1 MKPDEFRSEAEN
13 QWCPGCPNFGM
24 LAALRAAF
32 AVLDRRPE
40 QLCLVSGIG
49 QAAKT
54 PHYVRTNFFNG
65 LHGRALPVAQA
76 VCAANP
82 DLTVVVE
89 TGDGDCYGEG
99 GNHFLHA
106 LRRNPDLTLIVH
118 DNQIYGLTKGQ
129 ASPTTDVG
137 DRTRLQFGGVES
149 EPLKPLAIALM
160 HGCGFIAR
168 GYAGDIPQLTDLIT
182 GAVRHRGFSLIDVVQ
197 PCVSWGT
204 HAVAWYQE
212 RLYRL
217 PADYDPSDFRSASEK
232 VLEWKERIPTGVLY
246 RSKESPACF
255 GDRFRSATGC
265 RKLSDLEFPAEQT
278 VSDVLERFR
287 V

>member
-1 MKPDEFRSEAEN
+1 MKADDFRTEAEN
-13 QWCPGCPNFGM
+13 QWCPGCPNFGI
-24 LAALRAAF
+24 LAALRAALE
-32 AVLDRRPE
+32 VLDRRPD

-49 QAAKT
+49 QAAKA
-54 PHYVRTNFFNG
+54 PHYIRANFFNG
-65 LHGRALPVAQA
+65 LHGRALPVALA

-82 DLTVVVE
+82 DLTTVVE

-99 GNHFLHA
+99 GNHFLHTV
-106 LRRNPDLTLIVH
+106 RRNPDLTLIVH

-168 GYAGDIPQLTDLIT
+168 GYAGDIHHLTDLIVR
-182 GAVRHRGFSLIDVVQ
+182 AIRHRGFSLVDVVQ
-197 PCVSWGT
+197 PCISWGT
-204 HAVAWYQE
+204 HAVGWYKE
-212 RLYRL
+212 RLYKL
-217 PADYDPSDFRSASEK
+217 SPDYDPSDLRSASEN
-232 VLEWKERIPTGVLY
+232 VLEWKERIPIGVIY
-246 RSKESPACF
+246 QSKESKACF
-255 GDRFRSATGC
+255 GDRFRSEMGS
-265 RKLSDLEFPAEQT
+265 RRLFDLGFPSKETVEKILEQ
-278 VSDVLERFR
+278 FR

>member
-1 MKPDEFRSEAEN
+1 MKADDFRTEAEN
-13 QWCPGCPNFGM
+13 QWCPGCPNFGI
-24 LAALRAAF
+24 LAALRSALAAF
-32 AVLDRRPE
+32 GRRPD
-40 QLCLVSGIG
+40 QVCLVSGIG

-54 PHYVRTNFFNG
+54 PHYVKANFFNG

-76 VCAANP
+76 VCAA
-82 DLTVVVE
+82 DQGLTVVVV

-106 LRRNPDLTLIVH
+106 VRRNPDLTLIVH

-129 ASPTTDVG
+129 ASPTTDAG

-168 GYAGDIPQLTDLIT
+168 GYAGDIPQLTDLIV
-182 GAVRHRGFSLIDVVQ
+182 GAFRHRGFSLIDVVQ
-197 PCVSWGT
+197 PCISWGT
-204 HAVAWYQE
+204 HTADWYRE
-212 RLYRL
+212 RIYRL
-217 PADYDPSDFRSASEK
+217 PRDYDPSDFRSASEK

-246 RSKESPACF
+246 RSNEPKACF
-255 GDRFRSATGC
+255 GDRFRGETGSG
-265 RKLSDLEFPAEQT
+265 KLSDLEFPSELE
-278 VSDVLERFR
+278 VSEILERFK

>member
-1 MKPDEFRSEAEN
+1 MKADDFRTEAEN
-13 QWCPGCPNFGM
+13 QWCPGCPNFGIW
-24 LAALRAAF
+24 AALRSAL
-32 AVLDRRPE
+32 AVFGRPPE
-40 QLCLVSGIG
+40 QICLVSGIG
-49 QAAKT
+49 QAAKM
-54 PHYVRTNFFNG
+54 PHYIKANFFNG

-76 VCAANP
+76 VCAADP
-82 DLTVVVE
+82 GLTVAVV

-106 LRRNPDLTLIVH
+106 VRRNPDLTLIVH

-137 DRTRLQFGGVES
+137 ERTRLQFGGVES

-168 GYAGDIPQLTDLIT
+168 GYAGDMPQLTDLIV
-182 GAVRHRGFSLIDVVQ
+182 GAFRHRGFSLIDVVQ
-197 PCVSWGT
+197 PCISWGT
-204 HAVAWYQE
+204 HTVDWYRE

-217 PADYDPSDFRSASEK
+217 PPEYDPSDFRSASEK
-232 VLEWKERIPTGVLY
+232 VLEWSERIPTGILY
-246 RSKESPACF
+246 RSKESKACF
-255 GDRFRSATGC
+255 GDRFRGGTGC
-265 RKLSDLEFPAEQT
+265 GKLSDLEFPTEQA
-278 VSDVLERFR
+278 VSEILERFK